1 MGKLRRILS
10 SLTNFVIFWKDK
22 KVPGVADKVRRTQL
36 KQEQKARRVEMDELL
51 RLVREGRLHEADERQ
66 LESLRLALEL
76 NTLLEEKQAPS
87 ALPTEELVTA
97 VRQAIS
103 EGMADVRIA
112 VPGAGFEDPN
122 RPEMRHVSLA
132 DLVQADDEVDITHKD
147 AIKRSVEGEESTD
160 KLEKLRKI
168 KGSP

>member
-22 KVPGVADKVRRTQL
+22 KVPGVADKIRRTQL
-36 KQEQKARRVEMDELL
+36 KQEQKARRIEMDELL
-51 RLVREGRLHEADERQ
+51 KLVREGRLYEADERQ

-76 NTLLEEKQAPS
+76 NRVLEEKQVPTP
-87 ALPTEELVTA
+87 LPTEELVSA

-103 EGMADVRIA
+103 EGMADVKIA
-112 VPGAGFEDPN
+112 VPGAGFEDPD
-122 RPEMRHVSLA
+122 RPEMRHVSLV
-132 DLVQADDEVDITHKD
+132 DLVQEDDDVDIAHKE
-147 AIKRSVEGEESTD
+147 AVKRSVEGEESTD

-168 KGSP
+168 KGSK